1 MDAKDLLHA
10 MGEIDEKYIEE
21 ANSSLENAASNIE
34 NDPAPAN
41 IDELQKTPANVRK
54 PRFRPWMVGGVAAAI
69 FVGFVSFTMLTRLNQ
84 KPETAQMTEG
94 FAMEA
99 DEAAKAEEAET
110 AEEAE
115 ATEDS
120 DTVVPTLE
128 APEVEVPETA
138 VPDEAAKTEGAE
150 TAEDEALE
158 AANSDAAAASSE
170 EESEA
175 AAEEPNA
182 MIANPFSEFDKPEE
196 AEKAAGFSFAVP
208 DEAAGGKPSVY
219 RVIRGELYEVIFRGN
234 DGNEIL
240 RLRKGPGENDISG
253 DYNDYSST
261 SAETIDGRVVT
272 LRGEREDIYLA
283 TWVEDSYSYA
293 LMTELPLSV
302 DEVREIVAEVK

>member
-21 ANSSLENAASNIE
+21 ANRSLENAASNIE
-34 NDPAPAN
+34 NDPAPTN
-41 IDELQKTPANVRK
+41 IDELHKAPANVRK

-99 DEAAKAEEAET
+99 DEAAEAEATEAEADEAAKAEEAE
-110 AEEAE
+110 
-115 ATEDS
+115 D
-120 DTVVPTLE
+120 D
-128 APEVEVPETA
+128 ET
-138 VPDEAAKTEGAE
+138 
-150 TAEDEALE
+150 LE
-158 AANSDAAAASSE
+158 AANADAVAASSE

-175 AAEEPNA
+175 AEEAPNA
-182 MIANPFSEFDKPEE
+182 MIANPFSEYDKPEE

-208 DEAAGGKPSVY
+208 EEAAGGKPSVY

-272 LRGEREDIYLA
+272 MRGVEEDIYLV
-283 TWVEDSYSYA
+283 TWVEDGYSYA
-293 LMTELPLSV
+293 LMAESPLSV
-302 DEVREIVAEVK
+302 DEVREIVAAVK

>member
-21 ANSSLENAASNIE
+21 AHKA
-34 NDPAPAN
+34 
-41 IDELQKTPANVRK
+41 PANVRK

-99 DEAAKAEEAET
+99 DEAA
-110 AEEAE
+110 EAE
-115 ATEDS
+115 ATE
-120 DTVVPTLE
+120 
-128 APEVEVPETA
+128 
-138 VPDEAAKTEGAE
+138 
-150 TAEDEALE
+150 AEDDETLE
-158 AANSDAAAASSE
+158 AANADAAAAPPE
-170 EESEA
+170 EESDGA

-182 MIANPFSEFDKPEE
+182 MIANPFFEYDKPEE
-196 AEKAAGFSFAVP
+196 AERAAGFSFDVP
-208 DEAAGGKPSVY
+208 EEAAGGKPSEY
-219 RVIRGELYEVIFRGN
+219 RVTVGLYEIIFRGN
-234 DGNEIL
+234 DGNEVL

-272 LRGEREDIYLA
+272 MRGVEEDIYLA
-283 TWVEDSYSYA
+283 TWVEDGYSYA
-293 LMTELPLSV
+293 LMAERPLSV
-302 DEVREIVAEVK
+302 DEVREIVEAVK

>member
-21 ANSSLENAASNIE
+21 AH
-34 NDPAPAN
+34 
-41 IDELQKTPANVRK
+41 KTPANVRK

-99 DEAAKAEEAET
+99 DEAAK
-110 AEEAE
+110 
-115 ATEDS
+115 
-120 DTVVPTLE
+120 
-128 APEVEVPETA
+128 
-138 VPDEAAKTEGAE
+138 TEGAE
-150 TAEDEALE
+150 AEDDETLE
-158 AANSDAAAASSE
+158 AANADAVAASSE

-175 AAEEPNA
+175 AAETPNA
-182 MIANPFSEFDKPEE
+182 MIANPFSEYDKPEE

-272 LRGEREDIYLA
+272 MRGVEEDIYLV
-283 TWVEDSYSYA
+283 TWVEDGYSYA
-293 LMTELPLSV
+293 LMAERPLSV
-302 DEVREIVAEVK
+302 DEVREIVEAVK

>member
-21 ANSSLENAASNIE
+21 ANRSLKNAASNIE
-34 NDPAPAN
+34 NDPAPTN
-41 IDELQKTPANVRK
+41 IDELHKAPANVRK

-99 DEAAKAEEAET
+99 DEAAEAEATEAEADEAAKAEEAE
-110 AEEAE
+110 
-115 ATEDS
+115 D
-120 DTVVPTLE
+120 D
-128 APEVEVPETA
+128 ET
-138 VPDEAAKTEGAE
+138 
-150 TAEDEALE
+150 LE
-158 AANSDAAAASSE
+158 AANADAVAASSE

-175 AAEEPNA
+175 AEEAPNA
-182 MIANPFSEFDKPEE
+182 MIANPFSEYDKPEE

-253 DYNDYSST
+253 DYNDYSFT

-283 TWVEDSYSYA
+283 TWVEDGYSYA
-293 LMTELPLSV
+293 LMTETPLSV
-302 DEVREIVAEVK
+302 DEVREIVAAVK

>member
-21 ANSSLENAASNIE
+21 AHKA
-34 NDPAPAN
+34 
-41 IDELQKTPANVRK
+41 PANVRK

-69 FVGFVSFTMLTRLNQ
+69 FVGFVSITMLTRLNQ

-99 DEAAKAEEAET
+99 DEAA
-110 AEEAE
+110 EAE

-150 TAEDEALE
+150 AEDDETLE
-158 AANSDAAAASSE
+158 AANADAAAASSE

-182 MIANPFSEFDKPEE
+182 MIANPFSEYDKPEE

-219 RVIRGELYEVIFRGN
+219 RVIPGQLYEVIFRGN

-283 TWVEDSYSYA
+283 TWVEDGYSYA
-293 LMTELPLSV
+293 LMAERPLSV

>member
-21 ANSSLENAASNIE
+21 ANRSLENAASNIE
-34 NDPAPAN
+34 NDPAPTN
-41 IDELQKTPANVRK
+41 IDELHKAPANVRK

-99 DEAAKAEEAET
+99 DEAAEAEATEAEADEAAKAEEAE
-110 AEEAE
+110 
-115 ATEDS
+115 D
-120 DTVVPTLE
+120 D
-128 APEVEVPETA
+128 ET
-138 VPDEAAKTEGAE
+138 
-150 TAEDEALE
+150 LE
-158 AANSDAAAASSE
+158 AANADSVAASSE

-175 AAEEPNA
+175 AEEAPNA
-182 MIANPFSEFDKPEE
+182 MIANPFSEYDKPEE

-208 DEAAGGKPSVY
+208 EEAAGGKPSVY

-272 LRGEREDIYLA
+272 MRGVEEDIYLV
-283 TWVEDSYSYA
+283 TWVEDGYSYA
-293 LMTELPLSV
+293 LMAESPLSV
-302 DEVREIVAEVK
+302 DEVREIVAAVK

>member
-21 ANSSLENAASNIE
+21 AHKA
-34 NDPAPAN
+34 
-41 IDELQKTPANVRK
+41 PANVRK

-69 FVGFVSFTMLTRLNQ
+69 FVGFVSFSMLTRLNQ

-99 DEAAKAEEAET
+99 DEAAEAEEEADEAAKAEEAE
-110 AEEAE
+110 
-115 ATEDS
+115 D
-120 DTVVPTLE
+120 D
-128 APEVEVPETA
+128 ET
-138 VPDEAAKTEGAE
+138 
-150 TAEDEALE
+150 LE
-158 AANSDAAAASSE
+158 AANADAVAASSE

-175 AAEEPNA
+175 AAEVPNA
-182 MIANPFSEFDKPEE
+182 MIANPFSEYDKPEE

-208 DEAAGGKPSVY
+208 EEAAGGKPSVY
-219 RVIRGELYEVIFRGN
+219 RVIPGQLYEIIFRGN

-272 LRGEREDIYLA
+272 MRGVEEDIYLV
-283 TWVEDSYSYA
+283 TWVEDGYSYA
-293 LMTELPLSV
+293 LMAERPLSV
-302 DEVREIVAEVK
+302 DEVREIVAAVK

>member
-1 MDAKDLLHA
+1 MKR
-10 MGEIDEKYIEE
+10 ENVSQIISQIDEKYIDE
-21 ANSSLENAASNIE
+21 A
-34 NDPAPAN
+34 
-41 IDELQKTPANVRK
+41 QKAPANVRK
-54 PRFRPWMVGGVAAAI
+54 PWFRPWMVGGVAAAI

-99 DEAAKAEEAET
+99 DEAAEAEEAVEADEEAKAEEAET
-110 AEEAE
+110 AE
-115 ATEDS
+115 DS
-120 DTVVPTLE
+120 DAVVPTLE

-138 VPDEAAKTEGAE
+138 VPAEA
-150 TAEDEALE
+150 AEDEALE
-158 AANSDAAAASSE
+158 AANADAAAASSE

-175 AAEEPNA
+175 AAEVPNA
-182 MIANPFSEFDKPEE
+182 MIANPFSEYDKPEE

-219 RVIRGELYEVIFRGN
+219 RVIPGQLYEIIFRGN

-283 TWVEDSYSYA
+283 TWVEDDYSYA
-293 LMTELPLSV
+293 LMTEIPLSV
-302 DEVREIVAEVK
+302 DEVREIVEAVK